1 MKEALSAK
9 LQTENLFLLKIK
21 LNKTKPAQT
30 RNVTTFIRISG
41 PIAEVD
47 KNLQSSMIG
56 KILHIWKNLSK
67 TRRW

>member
-1 MKEALSAK
+1 MKEALSVK

-30 RNVTTFIRISG
+30 RNVTTIIRISG